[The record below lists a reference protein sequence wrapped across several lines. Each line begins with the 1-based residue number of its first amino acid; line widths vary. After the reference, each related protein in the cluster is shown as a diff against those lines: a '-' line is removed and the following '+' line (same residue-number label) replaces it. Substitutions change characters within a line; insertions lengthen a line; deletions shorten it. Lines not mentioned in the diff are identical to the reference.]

1 MAELRNAAN
10 QREPLV
16 PAVIMPHHPREPPPS
31 PHNVL
36 LLGIAPS
43 LMLVM
48 VRVMFLLFFVVHAT
62 VCYRTLML
70 VVMVV
75 EVMLMSLRVA

>member
-10 QREPLV
+10 QRELLV
-16 PAVIMPHHPREPPPS
+16 PAVIMPPS
-31 PHNVL
+31 SRASPF
-36 LLGIAPS
+36 PS
-43 LMLVM
+43 LCFVTGHCT
-48 VRVMFLLFFVVHAT
+48 VSDVSEGTGHVCLFSVVHAT